1 MQGVTLGRAVVS
13 WVVLIHQRFYTNLV
27 SEELVEEMTEAV
39 VGSNE
44 DPAEETEDPEPLEPD
59 DDGGKKVGPTPA
71 FLSRPVLAIDSLRAC
86 PSLGLGFSACTRTGR
101 PRPIVARAWLPRRR
115 RREGLGA
122 GALPATATSA
132 PPLHHLVS
140 GTFQQVTNL
149 LNIMDSGS
157 AKTDAA
163 GGTGPDMRKMLVSV
177 IITEKATTEPSAV
190 INALIRCLQVPEVG
204 PAGPRP
210 RLGARPPVGQ
220 HTLLTIAGTGLGA
233 GAQTRAR
240 P

>member
-1 MQGVTLGRAVVS
+1 M
-13 WVVLIHQRFYTNLV
+13 
-27 SEELVEEMTEAV
+27 

-59 DDGGKKVGPTPA
+59 DDGGKKVSPTPA
-71 FLSRPVLAIDSLRAC
+71 FLFRPVLAIDSLRAC
-86 PSLGLGFSACTRTGR
+86 PSLGLGFSVCTRTGR
-101 PRPIVARAWLPRRR
+101 PRPIVARARLPRQ

-122 GALPATATSA
+122 GALPLTATSA

-157 AKTDAA
+157 AKTDTA
-163 GGTGPDMRKMLVSV
+163 GGAGPDMRKMLASV
-177 IITEKATTEPSAV
+177 IIAEKATTEPSAV

-210 RLGARPPVGQ
+210 RLGAQPPMGQ